1 MDDAKPGQIV
11 GYDKGDE
18 KGSKTVVAV
27 VSDSGHIIALHGL
40 PAVLTAMGPVDISHF
55 VPGWRRDEQRS
66 RQPDHRERPCVN
78 KCGKLMR
85 DPRGFC
91 SAECCKQYKE
101 RQRNA
106 QKGS

>member
-18 KGSKTVVAV
+18 KGSKTAVAV
-27 VSDSGHIIALHGL
+27 VDGSGHIIALHGL
-40 PAVLTAMGPVDISHF
+40 PTVLTTMGSIDISHF
-55 VPGWRRDEQRS
+55 VPGRRRAEQRALQLE
-66 RQPDHRERPCVN
+66 RRERPCVN
-78 KCGKLMR
+78 KCGKLMN

-101 RQRNA
+101 KQRNA